1 MRRMKHSHIASM
13 HVAGHVCGCMVWTSP
28 SICDRSYT
36 SVMVNPA
43 GGGVSA
49 RRPAARRYFSRLA
62 KESRLSVRGQSV
74 LHGACMLA
82 VVQVEGA
89 GDGEQAWERA
99 HE

>member
-1 MRRMKHSHIASM
+1 MKHSHIASM

-49 RRPAARRYFSRLA
+49 HDGQPRYFSRLA

-89 GDGEQAWERA
+89 GDGEQAWGRTGSLE
-99 HE
+99 